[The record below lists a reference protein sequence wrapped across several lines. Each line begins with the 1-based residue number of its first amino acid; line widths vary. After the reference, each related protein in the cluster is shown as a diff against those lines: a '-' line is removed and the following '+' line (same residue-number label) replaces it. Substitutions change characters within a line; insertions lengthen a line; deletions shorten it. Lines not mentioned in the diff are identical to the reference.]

1 MAEGD
6 ENTDK
11 SQKTEEPTARKL
23 EEARKRGQVIQSR
36 EINNWL
42 MLFVGTLIV
51 GLASPAIAGALA
63 DRLKIFFE
71 MAHAMPTDPRGLRA
85 VVADLFLDVAGILA
99 LPMLAL
105 VFTGFMSGF
114 IQVGPLF
121 TPEPMKPS
129 LSKISPIKGFERLFS
144 LRSIVEFLKGI
155 VKLVIIFGACLM
167 VLYPY
172 FGGVEHFVGQE
183 FSDGL
188 YDLRMLF
195 IRMMAAALGILFVVA
210 ILDYLYQRYDFMQ
223 KMMMSKQEIKDEFKQ
238 TEGDP
243 YVKGRLRQLREQRAR
258 QRMMQAVPEADVVI
272 TNPTHYAIALKYDT
286 LNMDAPVLVAKGADA
301 VAERIRALAKEN
313 KIPLVENPPLARALF
328 EGMEIGQMIPAE
340 HYKAVAEVISYVFRL
355 KGRKI

>member
-11 SQKTEEPTARKL
+11 SQKTEDPTARKL
-23 EEARKRGQVIQSR
+23 EEAHKRGQVIQSR
-36 EINNWL
+36 EVNNWL
-42 MLFVGTLIV
+42 MLFAGTLVV
-51 GLASPAIAGALA
+51 GMAGPGLMTAIK
-63 DRLKIFFE
+63 DRLKVFFE
-71 MAHAMPTDPRGLRA
+71 LAHALPTDPVGLRS
-85 VVADLFLDVAGILA
+85 VVADLLLDIGAIMA
-99 LPMLAL
+99 LPFLAFM
-105 VFTGFMSGF
+105 FTGFMSGF
-114 IQVGPLF
+114 VQVGPLF

-144 LRSIVEFLKGI
+144 LRSIVEFLKG
-155 VKLVIIFGACLM
+155 VAKLVIIFSACLM

-183 FSDGL
+183 FTDGL
-188 YDLRMLF
+188 HDLRMLF

-210 ILDYLYQRYDFMQ
+210 ILDYMYQRYDFLQ
-223 KMMMSKQEIKDEFKQ
+223 KMMMSKQEIKEEFKQ

-243 YVKGRLRQLREQRAR
+243 HVKGKLRQLREQRAR

-313 KIPLVENPPLARALF
+313 KVPLVENPPLARALF
-328 EGMEIGQMIPAE
+328 DSMELGQMIPPE
-340 HYKAVAEVISYVFRL
+340 HFKAVAEVISYVFRL
-355 KGRKI
+355 KGRKL